1 MYDAAPSPVRRRMH
15 SCARQDRP
23 RGERALESR
32 ARGVRATERSVRP
45 PRAGAGRRTR
55 LAAAAYG
62 VEVADGDG
70 GEQAR
75 VGVGGD
81 VVAREGLD
89 EAHNGVDDEEE
100 EGVEGADEA
109 PDNNV

>member
-1 MYDAAPSPVRRRMH
+1 M
-15 SCARQDRP
+15 
-23 RGERALESR
+23 
-32 ARGVRATERSVRP
+32 RATERSVGP
-45 PRAGAGRRTR
+45 ARAGAGRRTR

>member
-1 MYDAAPSPVRRRMH
+1 MQGNALARPAARR
-15 SCARQDRP
+15 ARAGIAGP
-23 RGERALESR
+23 RNR
-32 ARGVRATERSVRP
+32 ARGVRATERPVRP

-89 EAHNGVDDEEE
+89 EAHNGVDDEKE
-100 EGVEGADEA
+100 EGIEGADEA
-109 PDNNV
+109 PDNKV